1 MEKKGSQ
8 QSYELLMR
16 DQSEVEMDFDN
27 RENPTERTSLFDSL
41 DPIGINTAGEK
52 KIKGNEEERK
62 SMT

>member
-1 MEKKGSQ
+1 
-8 QSYELLMR
+8 MR

-27 RENPTERTSLFDSL
+27 GENPTERTSLFDSL

-52 KIKGNEEERK
+52 KMKGNEEERK